1 MVGRHQTAPV
11 AVHQTNV
18 SRTIRRGTPKLRLE
32 RRNLSHNQSFILS
45 TLENVKRTM
54 KIGYARVS
62 TQDQNLDRQLDQL
75 RREGCERIYEEK
87 ESGAKSDRP
96 ELMRMLDALRE
107 GDVVVVA
114 ELSRLSRSVRDLFG
128 IVGRID
134 GVGAQIRSLKEP
146 WLDTTTPHGRLLF
159 TFFSGISEFERELIR
174 QRTLEGLT
182 AARARGRNGGHPTLN
197 KSVIERSLKMYDSKQ
212 FAIKEI
218 TETTGISKSALYS
231 YIRARKRNVKDS

>member
-1 MVGRHQTAPV
+1 
-11 AVHQTNV
+11 
-18 SRTIRRGTPKLRLE
+18 
-32 RRNLSHNQSFILS
+32 
-45 TLENVKRTM
+45 M

-87 ESGAKSDRP
+87 VSGAKSDRP

-114 ELSRLSRSVRDLFG
+114 ELSRLSRSVRDLFD

-134 GVGAQIRSLKEP
+134 GVGAQIKSLKEP

-159 TFFSGISEFERELIR
+159 TFFSGISEFERDLIR
-174 QRTLEGLT
+174 QRTLEGMA
-182 AARARGRNGGHPTLN
+182 AARARGHKGGHPVLDS
-197 KSVIERSLKMYDSKQ
+197 KKVELALKMYDSK
-212 FAIKEI
+212 ACTVSEI
-218 TETTGISKSALYS
+218 TKATGVSRSALYR
-231 YIRARKRNVKDS
+231 YAKERKNNPK